1 MSPLRAGVERRSA
14 PLLVVLSRQPRWL
27 LPLATALLLAGVIFL
42 PAVPAVV
49 CLVALLAMVGW
60 LSYLSWPVAD
70 PRGRVVRV
78 ATLALLVV
86 LGVQSVL
93 R

>member
-1 MSPLRAGVERRSA
+1 MSSLRAGVERRSA
-14 PLLVVLSRQPRWL
+14 PLLVLLSRQPRWL
-27 LPLATALLLAGVIFL
+27 LPLASALLLAGVLFL
-42 PAVPAVV
+42 PAAGAVV
-49 CLVALLAMVGW
+49 CLVALLAVVGW

-70 PRGRVVRV
+70 SRGRVVRV